1 MGINLEGSMDER
13 LERASE
19 SRREGLRLP
28 GWCAMVSSA
37 LCAHARRGQVEML
50 CLGRCENEGTHVE
63 REDGDQGQ
71 KRGRE

>member
-28 GWCAMVSSA
+28 GWCAMFLV
-37 LCAHARRGQVEML
+37 LFERK
-50 CLGRCENEGTHVE
+50 EG
-63 REDGDQGQ
+63 
-71 KRGRE
+71 KSKC